1 MSKWPGI
8 FSSPSS
14 VLKRI
19 QGGILVGL
27 QEKPSKGAEKI
38 LLAQIKQEFSA
49 PAEAIEQYID
59 LVEQFA
65 VENNLDISSEIGQI
79 KEAEDKLLS
88 QYEDAFK
95 ENTATDKKTK
105 TNQEYSELRHNLRTP
120 LNAIIG
126 YSEILIEDFEEDLSE
141 ECIKDLNTILSL
153 SRETETAIER
163 FVDFIKGD
171 LNESAAEDSEQGQI
185 QNAESLFRSL
195 GDIDYSL
202 DIDDHLKGSD
212 VLIVDDN
219 KTNCEV
225 LERRLSQNGLSCRVA
240 FDGTTAIKEVEA
252 KTPDL
257 ILLDVM
263 LPDINGLELLKRFRK
278 NHERDELPIIMVSA
292 FNDVDSTAKCIK
304 LGASDYLPK
313 PLNGTILMAKSIASL
328 EAKYFRAREQE
339 LLKEL
344 NLKATTCPLTGIFNR
359 QVVFDK
365 IEDCFDKLS
374 QKDSYEFALL
384 SMDIDFFKSI
394 NDTYGHPGGDEV
406 LKAVAHSLRDACGKN
421 VIGRV
426 GGEEFIAI
434 IENKDDLN
442 LQDYCE
448 KIRQAVID
456 LSIPFQDAKI
466 NITISGG
473 VINSSEVKDQE
484 ELVNLA
490 DERLYKA
497 KEGGRNQFIYN

>member
-1 MSKWPGI
+1 MA
-8 FSSPSS
+8 
-14 VLKRI
+14 
-19 QGGILVGL
+19 GL
-27 QEKPSKGAEKI
+27 DKPSKGAEKI

-59 LVEQFA
+59 LVEQYA
-65 VENNLDISSEIGQI
+65 NENELEISSEISHI
-79 KEAEDKLLS
+79 KEAEEKLLS

-95 ENTATDKKTK
+95 ENTALDKKTK
-105 TNQEYSELRHNLRTP
+105 TSEEYSELRHNLRTP

-126 YSEILIEDFEEDLSE
+126 YSEILMEDFEEDLSK

-171 LNESAAEDSEQGQI
+171 LQENAAEDAEQGHI
-185 QNAESLFRSL
+185 QNAESLFRAL

-202 DIDDHLKGSD
+202 EIDEYLKGSD

-240 FDGTTAIKEVEA
+240 LDGTSAIKEVDK

-263 LPDINGLELLKRFRK
+263 LPDINGLELLKKFRK
-278 NHERDELPIIMVSA
+278 DHERDELPIIMVSA

-328 EAKYFRAREQE
+328 EAKYFRSREQE

-344 NLKATTCPLTGIFNR
+344 HLKATTCPLTGIFNR

-365 IEDCFDKLS
+365 IEECFERLDASKEY
-374 QKDSYEFALL
+374 DFALL

-406 LKAVAHSLRDACGKN
+406 LKKVADTLSEACEEN
-421 VIGRV
+421 VVGRV

-434 IENKDDLN
+434 LENQGDIN
-442 LQDYCE
+442 LKEYCE
-448 KIRQAVID
+448 KIRKSVTD

-473 VINSSEVKDQE
+473 VITSSEVKDQE
-484 ELVNLA
+484 DLVNLA

-497 KEGGRNQFIYN
+497 KESGRNQFIYD

>member
-1 MSKWPGI
+1 MA
-8 FSSPSS
+8 
-14 VLKRI
+14 
-19 QGGILVGL
+19 GL
-27 QEKPSKGAEKI
+27 DKPSKGAEKI

-59 LVEQFA
+59 LVEQYA
-65 VENNLDISSEIGQI
+65 NENELEISSEISHI
-79 KEAEDKLLS
+79 KEAEEKLLS

-95 ENTATDKKTK
+95 ENTASDKKNK
-105 TNQEYSELRHNLRTP
+105 TSEEYSELRHNLRTP

-126 YSEILIEDFEEDLSE
+126 YSEILMEDFEEDLSK

-171 LNESAAEDSEQGQI
+171 LQENAAEDAEQGHI
-185 QNAESLFRSL
+185 QNAESLFRAL

-202 DIDDHLKGSD
+202 EIDEHLKGSD

-240 FDGTTAIKEVEA
+240 LDGTSAIKEVDKKA
-252 KTPDL
+252 PDL

-263 LPDINGLELLKRFRK
+263 LPDINGLELLKKFRK
-278 NHERDELPIIMVSA
+278 DHERDELPIIMVSA

-344 NLKATTCPLTGIFNR
+344 HLKATTCPLTGIFNR

-365 IEDCFDKLS
+365 IEECFERLDASKEY
-374 QKDSYEFALL
+374 DFALL

-406 LKAVAHSLRDACGKN
+406 LKKVADTLSEACEEN
-421 VIGRV
+421 VVGRV

-434 IENKDDLN
+434 LENQGDLN
-442 LQDYCE
+442 LKEYCE
-448 KIRQAVID
+448 KIRKSVTD

-473 VINSSEVKDQE
+473 VITSSEVKDQE
-484 ELVNLA
+484 DLVNLA

-497 KEGGRNQFIYN
+497 KESGRNQFIYD

>member
-1 MSKWPGI
+1 MA
-8 FSSPSS
+8 
-14 VLKRI
+14 
-19 QGGILVGL
+19 GL
-27 QEKPSKGAEKI
+27 DKPSKGAEKI

-59 LVEQFA
+59 LVEQYA
-65 VENNLDISSEIGQI
+65 NENELEISSEISHI
-79 KEAEDKLLS
+79 KEAEEKLLS

-105 TNQEYSELRHNLRTP
+105 TSEEYSELRHNLRTP

-126 YSEILIEDFEEDLSE
+126 YSEILMEDFEEDLSK

-171 LNESAAEDSEQGQI
+171 LQENAAEDSEQGHI
-185 QNAESLFRSL
+185 QNAESLFRAL

-202 DIDDHLKGSD
+202 EIDEHLKGSD

-240 FDGTTAIKEVEA
+240 LDGTSAIKEVDKKA
-252 KTPDL
+252 PDL

-263 LPDINGLELLKRFRK
+263 LPDINGLELLKKFRK
-278 NHERDELPIIMVSA
+278 DHERDELPIIMVSA

-328 EAKYFRAREQE
+328 EAKYFRSREQE

-344 NLKATTCPLTGIFNR
+344 HLKATTCPLTGIFNR

-365 IEDCFDKLS
+365 IEECFKRLDASKEY
-374 QKDSYEFALL
+374 DFALL

-406 LKAVAHSLRDACGKN
+406 LKKVADTLSEACEEN
-421 VIGRV
+421 VVGRV

-434 IENKDDLN
+434 LENQGDLN
-442 LQDYCE
+442 LKEYCE
-448 KIRQAVID
+448 KIRKSVTD

-473 VINSSEVKDQE
+473 VITSSEVKDQE
-484 ELVNLA
+484 DLVNLA

-497 KEGGRNQFIYN
+497 KESGRNQFIYD